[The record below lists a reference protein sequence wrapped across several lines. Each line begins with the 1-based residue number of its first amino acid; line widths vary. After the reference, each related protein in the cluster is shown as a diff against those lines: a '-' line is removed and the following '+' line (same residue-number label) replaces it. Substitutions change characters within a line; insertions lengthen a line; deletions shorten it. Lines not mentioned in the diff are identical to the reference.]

1 MINKLKKGLQK
12 GVNTLT
18 KSIDALEEYAFYT
31 INTGNKIRSMKIKRE
46 SWQVVIDWID
56 REENND

>member
-1 MINKLKKGLQK
+1 MVNKLKQGLQK

-31 INTGNKIRSMKIKRE
+31 IDTRNKIRTMKTKRE
-46 SWQVVIDWID
+46 AWQLVIDWINK
-56 REENND
+56 EQ